1 MNSKLNFFLELSE
14 KLFTL
19 TGQYVETTK
28 KKILAWPLQV
38 MLLLL
43 SPVSILKK
51 RICILSRIQHEKYF
65 CSFSVVMK
73 VLFFL
78 CIVFCWSYLFV
89 PCSKKCS

>member
-43 SPVSILKK
+43 SPVSI
-51 RICILSRIQHEKYF
+51 
-65 CSFSVVMK
+65 
-73 VLFFL
+73 
-78 CIVFCWSYLFV
+78 
-89 PCSKKCS
+89 